1 MDDIEKQLH
10 AFIDDVLLEGEDI
23 EFDADTP
30 LLEYRLIDS
39 LNVEQL
45 MVHVDR
51 TYGLTLEEHSPSS
64 WNTIRKMAQI
74 IHAGAAEK
82 AVRSE

>member
-1 MDDIEKQLH
+1 MNETEKQLH
-10 AFIDDVLLEGEDI
+10 QFIAEVLLPGEDI

-45 MVHVDR
+45 MVHVEH
-51 TYGLTLEEHSPSS
+51 TYAVSLERHTPSQ
-64 WNTIRKMAQI
+64 WNTIRKMAALIQAGG
-74 IHAGAAEK
+74 AGAH
-82 AVRSE
+82 